1 VLAKLAAAE
10 AGTAN
15 IFGNFPARDCF
26 SKKAI
31 SPIFT
36 VLLPVDCRLI
46 TFSLVAIFDTPAPDA
61 SEPDYLQPGDS
72 LDFNLGP
79 PAGAALDAAAETP
92 AGEVD
97 TEAAQTV
104 AAALFGEES
113 PSETDADVLTEGE
126 EAEPD
131 SPAEAAEED
140 SDEEPKFAPG
150 EAVHDLTSVRG
161 MYQNWFLDYA
171 SYVILERAVPA
182 VEDGLKP
189 VQRRILHAMNEM
201 DDGRFNKVANVIG
214 QTMQYHPHGDASI
227 GDAMVNLGQKD
238 LLIET
243 QGNWGNLATGDSAA
257 APRYIEARLSKFAL
271 EVVFN
276 PDITDWQMSY
286 DGRKREPITLPVKFP
301 LLLAQGVEGIAVG
314 LSTKIMPHN
323 FRELCQAS
331 IAVLRGREFQLY
343 PDFPTGGLADISNYQ
358 SGQRGGKIR
367 LRATIEKVDKTLLVI
382 RDIPYGTTTT
392 ALMESIVKASEANK
406 IKIKKVVDNTAA
418 NVEIQV
424 QLPPGVSPDLTID
437 ALYAFTDCEI
447 SISPNTCVIID
458 DKPRF
463 VSVEDMLRL
472 STGKTVRLLEREL
485 EIRQQELEEKW
496 HSASLEKI
504 FIENRIYRKIEECET
519 WEQILETI
527 DAGLKKFVRVEGEKL
542 KANDTRIVLRRPVS
556 EDDLTRLT
564 EIRIKRISKYDGF
577 KAEEYIQKL
586 DAERAEVA
594 DHLANLTRYAVA
606 YFENLLK
613 KYGVNRERKTQLRT
627 FDVVTAQK
635 VAIANQKLYVN
646 RQDGFVGYGLKK
658 DDKAEFIC
666 DCSDLD
672 DIIAIKRDGTFMV
685 TKIAE
690 KTFVGKDILHAGVY
704 NKNDDRLVYNMVYV
718 DGASGI
724 SFAKRFL
731 VTGITRDKT
740 YDLTKGT
747 KGTKTLYLTANPNS
761 ESEIVTIV
769 LSNKAQARVKQF
781 DFDFADLAIKG
792 KGSMGNIVTKQPIKQ
807 ITRKAVGDSTLGG
820 REVFFDSVVARL
832 NHESHGRYLGAFD
845 TDDAILVV
853 YKDGS
858 YELNAPDLSKRFDLA
873 NIVLLRKLEPDTV
886 LSAVYVDG
894 ESKMHYVKR
903 FKIETSTLEKRFT
916 FISETKGSKLVA
928 ATAFAEPEVE
938 VKLQRDKKADKET
951 ERMRLDQFIEV
962 KGWKAMGNKLNYFK
976 IHSLSLLTDEGPEP
990 ARREVKKR
998 GVAPKP
1004 EENPAEPAAEPTGAV
1019 EVTAEEVAQSQALLR
1034 RPKAQLGLF

>member
-1 VLAKLAAAE
+1 MFA
-10 AGTAN
+10 
-15 IFGNFPARDCF
+15 
-26 SKKAI
+26 
-31 SPIFT
+31 
-36 VLLPVDCRLI
+36 
-46 TFSLVAIFDTPAPDA
+46 DT
-61 SEPDYLQPGDS
+61 
-72 LDFNLGP
+72 
-79 PAGAALDAAAETP
+79 
-92 AGEVD
+92 
-97 TEAAQTV
+97 
-104 AAALFGEES
+104 
-113 PSETDADVLTEGE
+113 

-131 SPAEAAEED
+131 SPQEAAEESED
-140 SDEEPKFAPG
+140 ADTKFAPG
-150 EAVHDLTSVRG
+150 EVIHDLNNVRG

-189 VQRRILHAMNEM
+189 VQRRILHAMKEM

-243 QGNWGNLATGDSAA
+243 QGNWGDVRTGDSAA

-276 PDITDWQMSY
+276 PDITEWQMSY
-286 DGRKREPITLPVKFP
+286 DGRKREPTTLPVKFP

-331 IAVLRGREFQLY
+331 VAVLRGREFQLY

-406 IKIKKVVDNTAA
+406 IKIKKVVDNTAKD
-418 NVEIQV
+418 VEIQV
-424 QLPPGVSPDLTID
+424 QLPPGISPDLTID

-447 SISPNTCVIID
+447 SLSPNTCVIID

-485 EIRQQELEEKW
+485 EIRQQELQEKW

-527 DAGLKKFVRVEGEKL
+527 DAGLKKFVRVEGEKM
-542 KANDTRIVLRRPVS
+542 KANDARIVLRRPVS

-577 KAEEYIQKL
+577 KAEEYIQRL
-586 DAERAEVA
+586 DAELAEVA
-594 DHLANLTRYAVA
+594 DNLAHLTRYAIA

-613 KYGVNRERKTQLRT
+613 KYGTGRERKTQLRT
-627 FDVVTAQK
+627 FDVVAAQK

-658 DDKAEFIC
+658 DEFVC

-690 KTFVGKDILHAGVY
+690 KTFVGKDILHVGVY

-761 ESEIVTIV
+761 ESETVAIQ
-769 LSNKAQARVKQF
+769 LSDKAPARVKQF
-781 DFDFADLAIKG
+781 EFDFAELAIKG
-792 KGSMGNIVTKQPIKQ
+792 KGSMGNIVTKQPIKK
-807 ITRKAVGDSTLGG
+807 ITQKSVGDSTLGG
-820 REVFFDSVVARL
+820 RDVFFDPVVGRL
-832 NHESHGRYLGAFD
+832 NHAGHGRYLGAFD
-845 TDDAILVV
+845 TEHVVLVV

-858 YELNAPDLSKRFDLA
+858 YELKSPSPTLHFDVP
-873 NIVLLRKLEPDTV
+873 NILILRKLEPDTV
-886 LSAVYVDG
+886 VNAVYVDG
-894 ESKMHYVKR
+894 ETKIHYVKR
-903 FKIETSTLEKRFT
+903 FHIETTTMDKPFT
-916 FISETKGSKLVA
+916 FISESKGSKLLAVS
-928 ATAFAEPEVE
+928 TFAEPEIE

-951 ERMRLDQFIEV
+951 EKVRLDQFIEV

-976 IHSLSLLTDEGPEP
+976 IHGLTLLTDEGPEP
-990 ARREVKKR
+990 ARREAKR
-998 GVAPKP
+998 RGAAKADGGS
-1004 EENPAEPAAEPTGAV
+1004 EAGAEPLPAAAPANV
-1019 EVTAEEVAQSQALLR
+1019 EVTDEEVAQSQALLR

>member
-1 VLAKLAAAE
+1 MAL
-10 AGTAN
+10 
-15 IFGNFPARDCF
+15 
-26 SKKAI
+26 
-31 SPIFT
+31 
-36 VLLPVDCRLI
+36 
-46 TFSLVAIFDTPAPDA
+46 FDTPASDA
-61 SEPDYLQPGDS
+61 SESDYLQPGDS
-72 LDFNLGP
+72 LDFDLGA
-79 PAGAALDAAAETP
+79 PASPELEADAAEL
-92 AGEVD
+92 
-97 TEAAQTV
+97 AADATQAV
-104 AAALFGEES
+104 AATLFGENAE
-113 PSETDADVLTEGE
+113 DATELVE
-126 EAEPD
+126 VDMEAEPD
-131 SPAEAAEED
+131 SPAEASAEEP
-140 SDEEPKFAPG
+140 DEEAEDTKFAPG
-150 EAVHDLTSVRG
+150 EVIHDVNNVRG

-243 QGNWGNLATGDSAA
+243 QGNWGDVRTGDSAA

-276 PDITDWQMSY
+276 PDITEWQLSY

-331 IAVLRGREFQLY
+331 MAVLRGREFQLY

-418 NVEIQV
+418 DVEIQV

-485 EIRQQELEEKW
+485 EIRQQELQEKW

-527 DAGLKKFVRVEGEKL
+527 DLGLKKFVRVEGEKL
-542 KANDTRIVLRRPVS
+542 KKDDTRIVLRRPVS

-564 EIRIKRISKYDGF
+564 EIRIKRISKFDGF

-586 DAERAEVA
+586 DVELAEVA
-594 DHLANLTRYAVA
+594 DHLANLTRYAIA
-606 YFENLLK
+606 YFDNLLK
-613 KYGVNRERKTQLRT
+613 KYGAKRERKTQLRT

-646 RQDGFVGYGLKK
+646 YQDGFVGYGLKK
-658 DDKAEFIC
+658 DEAAKHVA

-672 DIIAIKRDGTFMV
+672 DIIAIKRDGTFTV
-685 TKIAE
+685 SKIAE
-690 KTFVGKDILHAGVY
+690 KTFVGKDILHVGVY

-731 VTGITRDKT
+731 VTGITRDKA
-740 YDLTKGT
+740 YDLTKAT
-747 KGTKTLYLTANPNS
+747 KGTKVLYLTANPNS
-761 ESEIVTIV
+761 ESEIVSIQ
-769 LSNKAQARVKQF
+769 LSDKAQARVKQF
-781 DFDFADLAIKG
+781 DFDFAELAIKG
-792 KGSMGNIVTKQPIKQ
+792 KGSMGNIVTKQLIKK
-807 ITRKAVGDSTLGG
+807 ITQKSVGDSTLGG
-820 REVFFDSVVARL
+820 REVFFDSVVGRL
-832 NHESHGRYLGAFD
+832 NHAGHGRYLGAFD
-845 TDDAILVV
+845 TEHVVLVV

-858 YELNAPDLSKRFDLA
+858 YELKAPSPTLHFDVP
-873 NIVLLRKLEPDTV
+873 NILILRKLESDTV
-886 LSAVYVDG
+886 ISAVYVDG
-894 ESKMHYVKR
+894 ETKLHYVKR
-903 FKIETSTLEKRFT
+903 FHIETTTMDKPFT
-916 FISETKGSKLVA
+916 FISESKGSKLLA
-928 ATAFAEPEVE
+928 ASTFAEPEVE

-951 ERMRLDQFIEV
+951 ETLRLDQFIEV
-962 KGWKAMGNKLNYFK
+962 KGWKAMGNKLNYYK
-976 IHSLSLLTDEGPEP
+976 VHALTLLTDEGPEP
-990 ARREVKKR
+990 ARREAKKR
-998 GVAPKP
+998 GAAPKA
-1004 EENPAEPAAEPTGAV
+1004 EEDAPATAEPEPVRPV

>member
-1 VLAKLAAAE
+1 MA
-10 AGTAN
+10 TST
-15 IFGNFPARDCF
+15 FPA
-26 SKKAI
+26 S
-31 SPIFT
+31 
-36 VLLPVDCRLI
+36 
-46 TFSLVAIFDTPAPDA
+46 DA

-72 LDFNLGP
+72 LDFDLHGS
-79 PAGAALDAAAETP
+79 AGAALDATAETP
-92 AGEVD
+92 GPEVAD
-97 TEAAQTV
+97 DAAQAV
-104 AAALFGEES
+104 ARTMFGEEVDD
-113 PSETDADVLTEGE
+113 DAEEGE
-126 EAEPD
+126 QFAVEAEPD
-131 SPAEAAEED
+131 SPAEAATE
-140 SDEEPKFAPG
+140 EEPKFAPG
-150 EAVHDLTSVRG
+150 EVIHDVNSVRG

-201 DDGRFNKVANVIG
+201 DDGRLNKVANIIG

-227 GDAMVNLGQKD
+227 GDAIVNLGQKD
-238 LLIET
+238 LLIDH
-243 QGNWGNLATGDSAA
+243 QGNWGDVRTGDSAA
-257 APRYIEARLSKFAL
+257 AARYIEARLSKFAL

-286 DGRKREPITLPVKFP
+286 DGRKREPVTLPVKFP

-331 IAVLRGREFQLY
+331 IAVLRGREFQLH

-358 SGQRGGKIR
+358 SGQRGGRIR
-367 LRATIEKVDKTLLVI
+367 LRATIEKVDKTLLII

-418 NVEIQV
+418 LVEIQV
-424 QLPPGVSPDLTID
+424 QLPPGISPDLTID

-463 VSVEDMLRL
+463 VGVEDMLRL

-485 EIRQQELEEKW
+485 EIRQQELQEKW

-504 FIENRIYRKIEECET
+504 FIENRIYRRIEECET

-527 DAGLKKFVRVEGEKL
+527 DAGLRKFVRVEGERL
-542 KANDTRIVLRRPVS
+542 KANDLRLVIRRPVS

-586 DAERAEVA
+586 DAELAEVA
-594 DHLANLTRYAVA
+594 DNLANITRYAVA

-613 KYGVNRERKTQLRT
+613 KYGVGRERKTQLRT
-627 FDVVTAQK
+627 FDIVTAQK
-635 VAIANQKLYVN
+635 VAVANQKLYVN

-658 DDKAEFIC
+658 DEFVT

-672 DIIAIKRDGTFMV
+672 DIIAIRRDGTFMV

-690 KTFVGKDILHAGVY
+690 KTFVGKDILHVGVY

-761 ESEIVTIV
+761 ESETVTV
-769 LSNKAQARVKQF
+769 QLSDKAPARVKQF
-781 DFDFADLAIKG
+781 EFDFAELAIKG
-792 KGSMGNIVTKQPIKQ
+792 KGSMGNIVTKQPIKK
-807 ITRKAVGDSTLGG
+807 ITQKSLGDSTLGG
-820 REVFFDSVVARL
+820 REVFFDSVVGKL
-832 NHESHGRYLGAFD
+832 NHTNHGRYLGTFD
-845 TDDAILVV
+845 TEHLVLVV

-858 YELNAPDLSKRFDLA
+858 YELTPPSTATHFDVP

-886 LSAVYVDG
+886 VSAVYVDG
-894 ESKMHYVKR
+894 EYKLHYVKR
-903 FKIETSTLEKRFT
+903 FHIETTTLEKRFT
-916 FISETKGSKLVA
+916 FISESKGSKLLA
-928 ATAFAEPEVE
+928 ASSFAEPVVE
-938 VKLQRDKKADKET
+938 IKLQRDKKADKET
-951 ERMRLDQFIEV
+951 ETLRLDQFIEV
-962 KGWKAMGNKLNYFK
+962 KGWKAMGNKLNYYK

-990 ARREVKKR
+990 ARREAKR
-998 GVAPKP
+998 RSATRP
-1004 EENPAEPAAEPTGAV
+1004 EEGSDAASEAPELPTSV
-1019 EVTAEEVAQSQALLR
+1019 NVTEEEVAQSQALLR
-1034 RPKAQLGLF
+1034 RPKAQLGLFSG

>member
-1 VLAKLAAAE
+1 M
-10 AGTAN
+10 
-15 IFGNFPARDCF
+15 
-26 SKKAI
+26 
-31 SPIFT
+31 
-36 VLLPVDCRLI
+36 
-46 TFSLVAIFDTPAPDA
+46 
-61 SEPDYLQPGDS
+61 
-72 LDFNLGP
+72 
-79 PAGAALDAAAETP
+79 
-92 AGEVD
+92 
-97 TEAAQTV
+97 
-104 AAALFGEES
+104 LFG
-113 PSETDADVLTEGE
+113 DNAADDVEME
-126 EAEPD
+126 QFSVEAEPD
-131 SPAEAAEED
+131 SPEEATVE
-140 SDEEPKFAPG
+140 EEPKFAPG
-150 EAVHDLTSVRG
+150 EVIHDVNNVRG

-201 DDGRFNKVANVIG
+201 DDGRLNKVANIIG

-227 GDAMVNLGQKD
+227 GDAIVNLGQKD
-238 LLIET
+238 LLIDH
-243 QGNWGNLATGDSAA
+243 QGNWGDVRTGDSAA
-257 APRYIEARLSKFAL
+257 AARYIEARLSKFAL

-286 DGRKREPITLPVKFP
+286 DGRKREPVTLPVKFP

-331 IAVLRGREFQLY
+331 VAVLRDREFQLY

-358 SGQRGGKIR
+358 NGQRGGRIR
-367 LRATIEKVDKTLLVI
+367 LRATIEKVDKTLLII

-418 NVEIQV
+418 LVEIQV
-424 QLPPGVSPDLTID
+424 QLPPGISPDLTID

-463 VSVEDMLRL
+463 VGVEDMLRL

-485 EIRQQELEEKW
+485 EIRQQELQEKW

-542 KANDTRIVLRRPVS
+542 KANDLRLVIRRPVS

-586 DAERAEVA
+586 DAELAEVA
-594 DHLANLTRYAVA
+594 GNLANITRYAIA

-613 KYGVNRERKTQLRT
+613 KYGVGRERKTQLRT

-635 VAIANQKLYVN
+635 VAVANQKLYVN

-658 DDKAEFIC
+658 DEFVT

-672 DIIAIKRDGTFMV
+672 DIIAIRRDGTFMV
-685 TKIAE
+685 TKIAD
-690 KTFVGKDILHAGVY
+690 KTFVGKDILHVGVY

-731 VTGITRDKT
+731 VTGITRDKI

-761 ESEIVTIV
+761 ESETVTV
-769 LSNKAQARVKQF
+769 QLSDKAPARVKQF
-781 DFDFADLAIKG
+781 EFDFAELAIKG
-792 KGSMGNIVTKQPIKQ
+792 KGSMGNIVTKQPIKKIIQ
-807 ITRKAVGDSTLGG
+807 KSLGDSTLGG
-820 REVFFDSVVARL
+820 REVFFDSVVGKL
-832 NHESHGRYLGAFD
+832 NHTNHGRYLGTFD
-845 TDDAILVV
+845 TEHLVLVV

-858 YELNAPDLSKRFDLA
+858 YELTPPSTATHFDVP

-886 LSAVYVDG
+886 VSAVYVDG
-894 ESKMHYVKR
+894 ESKTHYVKR
-903 FKIETSTLEKRFT
+903 FHIETTTLEKRFT
-916 FISETKGSKLVA
+916 FISESKGSKLLA
-928 ATAFAEPEVE
+928 ATTFAEPVVE
-938 VKLQRDKKADKET
+938 IKLQRDKKADKET
-951 ERMRLDQFIEV
+951 ETLRLDQFIEV
-962 KGWKAMGNKLNYFK
+962 KGWKAMGNKLNYYK
-976 IHSLSLLTDEGPEP
+976 IHNLSLLTDEGPEP
-990 ARREVKKR
+990 TRREAKR
-998 GVAPKP
+998 RGATRSEGGSDAANEAPDLP
-1004 EENPAEPAAEPTGAV
+1004 MSV
-1019 EVTAEEVAQSQALLR
+1019 DVTEEEVAQSQALLR
-1034 RPKAQLGLF
+1034 RPKAQLGLFSG